1 MRAGRM
7 RHRLTIQTVTETQN
21 AVGELT
27 RVWAEAVTVWGQ
39 VRPLSGKETLTGEQI
54 TADVSHR
61 VFVRYNENIAATAR
75 ILWGTRVF
83 EINAVLNADEIDRS
97 MELLCKEVV

>member
-83 EINAVLNADEIDRS
+83 ENNAVLNADEIDRS